1 MRWLKQQLRRQ
12 IREKRSELTFTEKQQ
27 AAKRITKRLLQQPV
41 YRKAQHIALY
51 MSLDDE
57 ISTNLILRLA
67 LKQQKSCYLPVIT
80 PALSLEFVKVDN
92 QTCLEKNCF
101 GILEP
106 TSRTKLIYPWQ
117 LDLVLT
123 PLVAFD
129 STLHRLGMGGGYYD
143 RTFAAGDMKKH
154 MPYMLG
160 LAYDLQRI
168 YRLPHSDLDILLDMV
183 ITEKRCYNK

>member
-12 IREKRSELTFTEKQQ
+12 IREKRSQLTFTEKQL
-27 AAKRITKRLLQQPV
+27 AARRVSMRLRQQPV
-41 YRKAQHIALY
+41 YQKAQHIALY
-51 MSLDDE
+51 MSHHDE

-80 PALSLEFVKVDN
+80 PASSLVFVKVDN
-92 QTCLEKNCF
+92 ETGLEKNRF

-106 TSRTKLIYPWQ
+106 ISRTKLIYPWQ

-129 STLHRLGMGGGYYD
+129 GTLHRLGMGGGYYD

-183 ITEKRCYNK
+183 ITEKRCYYK